1 MGCTNA
7 LSEKEVQKGLRNVIG
22 DGLATQ
28 VMSTLTG
35 SVFLVA
41 FALALGASDL
51 VIGLLATIP
60 PLTGIMQIP
69 TIYLVEKFR
78 TRRSITMVASALSR
92 AFLLLIACIPFIVP
106 FEVALP
112 IVLVAL
118 VMNSL
123 LANIGGCSFNSWMHD
138 LLPKSS
144 LGRFFSRKML
154 LSTAVAIP
162 TALAAG
168 FFIDLWKASFP
179 EMELGGYAILF
190 TAGFIVGM
198 LGVLQISRIPE
209 PRMASAEK
217 MPRFGEMLKQP
228 FQDANFKNLIWFLTS
243 WNFAVN
249 LALPFLTV
257 YMLRGLGMDMA
268 MVVILTAVQQLTMV
282 AFFRVWGSLSDKY
295 SNKSVLRVSGPLLLV
310 SFALWASLSMF
321 KGTAAVLPMTVG
333 IHMLWGMSTAGV
345 NLATGN
351 IGLKLA
357 PHGKATAYLAS
368 SSLFT
373 QLAAATSPLLGGM
386 LSQYFEGWTIFFV
399 VAFILGVFA
408 LHRLTKVKEDGEVH
422 EKVVARELVNEM
434 RQSVSLSRLKAG
446 AVMDTA
452 GLAAP
457 SAKRRR
463 RRTRGEFLPIFLL
476 RR

>member
-7 LSEKEVQKGLRNVIG
+7 LSEKEVQRGLRNVIG

-51 VIGLLATIP
+51 IIGLLAAIP
-60 PLTGIMQIP
+60 PLSGIMQIP
-69 TIYLVEKFR
+69 TIYLVERFR
-78 TRRSITMVASALSR
+78 TRRSITMIASALSR

-106 FEVALP
+106 FNLALP
-112 IVLVAL
+112 IVLAAL
-118 VMNSL
+118 VLNSL
-123 LANIGGCSFNSWMHD
+123 LANVGGCSFNSWMHD
-138 LLPKSS
+138 LVPQAS
-144 LGRFFSRKML
+144 LGRFFSKKML

-162 TALAAG
+162 TALTAG
-168 FFIDLWKASFP
+168 YFLDWWKGSFP
-179 EMELGGYAILF
+179 DLELGGYAILF
-190 TAGFIVGM
+190 ACGFIAGM

-209 PRMASAEK
+209 PRMTSAEK
-217 MPRFGEMLKQP
+217 MPKFGELLKQP

-257 YMLRGLGMDMA
+257 YMLRGLGMDMT
-268 MVVILTAVQQLTMV
+268 MVVMLTALQQLTMV
-282 AFFRVWGSLSDKY
+282 AFFKVWGSLSDKY
-295 SNKSVLRVSGPLLLV
+295 SNKSVLRVSGPLLLG

-321 KGTAAVLPMTVG
+321 KGSPLILPMVGG

-345 NLATGN
+345 NLATSN

-357 PHGKATAYLAS
+357 PHGKATSYLAS

-386 LSQYFEGWTIFFV
+386 LSQYFEGWTLFFV
-399 VAFILGVFA
+399 VAFVLGMFA
-408 LHRLTKVKEDGEVH
+408 LHRLTKVKEQGEVH
-422 EKVVARELVNEM
+422 EKVVARELVAEM
-434 RQSVSLSRLKAG
+434 KHSVSLSRLKTA
-446 AVMDTA
+446 AVMAAA
-452 GLAAP
+452 GLVAP
-457 SAKRRR
+457 GARRGR
-463 RRTRGEFLPIFLL
+463 NRGELLPIFFF